1 MNNIFAERL
10 KKAMEQKNMKQI
22 DLVKK
27 AAEQGVKL
35 GKSHVSQYPVSYTH
49 LDVYKRQDQIIASQY
64 LLLPNLDEMKGHAFE
79 SLDPDFSKKVKPG
92 DFVVGG
98 ENFGCGSS
106 REQAPGV
113 LKALGVQAVV
123 AKSFARIFYRNS
135 INIGLPVIV
144 CKDLPDEVNTG
155 DKMVLHMSE
164 GTVEANGKTYSCTKL
179 PEYMQNI
186 LNQGGLIASLNKEEK

>member
-1 MNNIFAERL
+1 METGTIF
-10 KKAMEQKNMKQI
+10 KFHN
-22 DLVKK
+22 DLD
-27 AAEQGVKL
+27 
-35 GKSHVSQYPVSYTH
+35 T
-49 LDVYKRQDQIIASQY
+49 DQIIASQY

-79 SLDPDFSKKVKPG
+79 SLDPDFSKKVKP
-92 DFVVGG
+92 
-98 ENFGCGSS
+98 
-106 REQAPGV
+106 
-113 LKALGVQAVV
+113 GVQAVV

>member
-1 MNNIFAERL
+1 MWFFQRAGAWCSESVGSTGSCSKIFC
-10 KKAMEQKNMKQI
+10 
-22 DLVKK
+22 
-27 AAEQGVKL
+27 
-35 GKSHVSQYPVSYTH
+35 T
-49 LDVYKRQDQIIASQY
+49 
-64 LLLPNLDEMKGHAFE
+64 NL
-79 SLDPDFSKKVKPG
+79 
-92 DFVVGG
+92 
-98 ENFGCGSS
+98 
-106 REQAPGV
+106 
-113 LKALGVQAVV
+113 
-123 AKSFARIFYRNS
+123 YRNS